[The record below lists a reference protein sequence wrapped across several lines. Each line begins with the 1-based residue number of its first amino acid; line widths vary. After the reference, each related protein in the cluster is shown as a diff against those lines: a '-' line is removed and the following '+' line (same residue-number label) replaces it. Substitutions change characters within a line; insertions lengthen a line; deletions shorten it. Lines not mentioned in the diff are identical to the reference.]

1 MLTWRCFSAETHPS
15 PLEAVEEQREELCS
29 DSRGA
34 PLQVKELEVE
44 GSCFQSYLLDLGSA
58 ELCWHLS
65 LGSWKLGLLLGS
77 SQTVPSLLFSTASY
91 LQSLLAG
98 DCMQLLL
105 KPFSP
110 IAGELLSIP
119 ACSFISQCC

>member
-1 MLTWRCFSAETHPS
+1 MLIWRCFSAETQPS
-15 PLEAVEEQREELCS
+15 PVEAVEEERELCS
-29 DSRGA
+29 DGRGA
-34 PLQVKELEVE
+34 PLQVKELKVE
-44 GSCFQSYLLDLGSA
+44 GSCFQSYLLDLGSS
-58 ELCWHLS
+58 ELCWHFS
-65 LGSWKLGLLLGS
+65 LGSWKLGLLLFGS
-77 SQTVPSLLFSTASY
+77 SQTVPSLLFSAASN

-119 ACSFISQCC
+119 ACSFISQLC